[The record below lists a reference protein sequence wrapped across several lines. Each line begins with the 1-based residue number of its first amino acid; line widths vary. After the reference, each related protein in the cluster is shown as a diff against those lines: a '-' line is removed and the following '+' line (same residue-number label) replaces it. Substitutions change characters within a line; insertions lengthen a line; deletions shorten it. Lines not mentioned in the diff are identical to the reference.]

1 MSDAEMQ
8 LMIMKANVYNLAG
21 EERGAIEL
29 PAVFSEPVRSDLIT
43 RAVLAEESKT
53 YQPKGAYKW
62 AGLETSAE
70 YRGRKEEYGSIK
82 NKGISRLPR
91 EKLPKGRYGKVKR
104 VPFAVKGR
112 RAHPPKPEKILVE
125 KINERERQKAI
136 RSALAATANK
146 EIVKER
152 GHLVDAVKSYPIVIE
167 NAFEAL
173 SKTKDVV
180 SVLSKLGFS
189 SDMLRARRNSKRR
202 SGVMANRRGG
212 TYRPRSVLVIVGED
226 KGIVKGARNISGVD
240 VVPVEKLSACL
251 LAPGTH
257 AGRIA
262 VYSEGAIEKLKK
274 W

>member
-1 MSDAEMQ
+1 
-8 LMIMKANVYNLAG
+8 MIFMKANVYNLAG
-21 EERGAIEL
+21 EERGAVEL
-29 PAVFSEPVRSDLIT
+29 PSVFSEPVRSDLIT

-62 AGLETSAE
+62 AGLQTSAE
-70 YRGRKEEYGSIK
+70 YRGRKEAYGSIK

-91 EKLPKGRYGKVKR
+91 EKLPKGRFGKVRR
-104 VPFAVKGR
+104 VPFSVKGR

-146 EIVKER
+146 AIVKER
-152 GHLVDAVKSYPIVIE
+152 GHVVDAVKSYPLVIE

-173 SKTKDVV
+173 SRAKDVV
-180 SVLSKLGFS
+180 SVLTKLGFS
-189 SDMLRARRNSKRR
+189 SDMLRAKRNSKPR

-212 TYRPRSVLVIVGED
+212 TYRPRSLVIIVGED
-226 KGIVKGARNISGVD
+226 KGIGKAARNISGVD
-240 VVPVEKLSACL
+240 VVQVDKLSACM

-262 VYSEGAIEKLKK
+262 VYSEHAIEQLKK